1 MIFQAFF
8 ETVKDK
14 FGANKKSKYISCV
27 ILILATLIAL
37 LLSSVMKGKVG
48 GDDKNDYDNEATGQ
62 TDKSY
67 ASNLESRL
75 ESFLSAMDGVGK
87 VDVML
92 LVNKSGETIIATE
105 EQSSLSDGNVGSKS
119 QKPATVTSA
128 DGEETIVLAQLSP
141 QICGVIVVAEGG
153 GDIAI
158 KLDII
163 SAVSTVLGITQNNV
177 QVFKMSSEN

>member
-1 MIFQAFF
+1 MKIQTFF
-8 ETVKDK
+8 ETIKAK
-14 FGANKKSKYISCV
+14 FSANKNSKYASCV
-27 ILILATLIAL
+27 ILILIALIAL
-37 LLSSVMKGKVG
+37 LLSSVLKGKNVDNVN
-48 GDDKNDYDNEATGQ
+48 DDYNREDVSQ

-105 EQSSLSDGNVGSKS
+105 EQSSMSDGSVGSKS
-119 QKPATVTSA
+119 QKPAILNSA

-141 QICGVIVVAEGG
+141 EICGVIVVAEGG